1 MKVIEGG
8 EGMKHLDFLMT
19 FDDDDDDDDD
29 EFFLARSAWCCS
41 EVMALLERFYDP
53 SSGVV
58 QAVWLQNRWEVDFGE
73 VSAGVVDL
81 HG

>member
-1 MKVIEGG
+1 M
-8 EGMKHLDFLMT
+8 MMMMMRRS
-19 FDDDDDDDDD
+19 
-29 EFFLARSAWCCS
+29 FFPRSAWCCS

-73 VSAGVVDL
+73 VSTGVVDL
-81 HG
+81 HGLKNVA